1 MAALDYLLR
10 YGSLFIILLSP
21 LTGAAEAMQSESS
34 IRQTAK
40 SHIAARHP
48 WQQLQ
53 HEVEAGRL
61 DGRSRL
67 SRCRSALEAFT
78 PPRAPIKQRT
88 TVGVRCPDRN
98 GWTVYLPV
106 TVNAYANALVATRP
120 LARGTVLDSSS
131 VRTAKR
137 NISSLGYGY
146 IDNLN
151 VAGGYRASRSIT
163 AGAVITPNMVES
175 AVMIKR
181 GQTVTL
187 IARHG
192 AIGVSMT
199 GVAAGNASL
208 GNRISVKNVKSGKV
222 VEGIVRS
229 AETVEVML

>member
-1 MAALDYLLR
+1 MGSLNKLLR
-10 YGSLFIILLSP
+10 YSSFLILLMAP
-21 LTGAAEAMQSESS
+21 LLAAAEALQTERS
-34 IRQTAK
+34 IRQAAK
-40 SHIAARHP
+40 AHIAARHP

-61 DGRSRL
+61 DSRSRL
-67 SRCRSALEAFT
+67 PRCRSALEAFT

-88 TVGVRCPDRN
+88 TVGVRCPDSS

-120 LARGTVLDSSS
+120 LARGTALDATS
-131 VRTAKR
+131 VRTVKR
-137 NISSLGYGY
+137 NISALGYGY
-146 IDNLN
+146 IDTLH

-187 IARHG
+187 IARYG
-192 AIGVSMT
+192 SIGVSMT

-208 GNRISVKNVKSGKV
+208 GNRISVRNAKSGKL

-229 AETVEVML
+229 AETVEVTL